1 MRIITLTC
9 PSCGTIVAANELEKR
24 RVTKCPGLNCEE
36 VLQFED
42 LSEEEREYF
51 LEHREQYRMD

>member
-9 PSCGTIVAANELEKR
+9 PNCGTILAANELEKR
-24 RVTKCPGLNCEE
+24 RVMKCPGLNCEE
-36 VLQFED
+36 VLKFED
-42 LSEEEREYF
+42 LSKEDQEYF